1 MPRWPALLLLASL
14 FACGEKDDDD
24 SGTASDGGSADGG
37 TLDGGGDGG
46 TSDGGTGG
54 TGDGGDTEQSG
65 ADLYDGKCQACHGTD
80 GRGTADG
87 PDLLREVEN
96 RDDEFLVT
104 VILEGKGDME
114 PVDVTPAQAQRIVD
128 YLHELLGV

>member
-1 MPRWPALLLLASL
+1 MSRWPALLLVASL
-14 FACGEKDDDD
+14 VACGDKEEDDT
-24 SGTASDGGSADGG
+24 GTAGDGGSADGG
-37 TLDGGGDGG
+37 TM
-46 TSDGGTGG
+46 DGGTGDG
-54 TGDGGDTEQSG
+54 DGGATGDGGDTEQSG
-65 ADLYDGKCQACHGTD
+65 ADLYDGRCQACHGTD

-96 RDDEFLVT
+96 HDDEFLVT

-114 PVDVTPAQAQRIVD
+114 PVDVTPAEAQRIVD